1 MPPTKS
7 FDAIVIG
14 AGVVGL
20 SIAFHLAE
28 RGRRIALLERTG
40 IAAGATGRSSGLVR
54 MHYDVRAESELAWVS
69 YQYFRN
75 WRERIGGECGFVRT
89 GFLYIDAP
97 PHNQKLRL
105 NVEMHQRIGIPTS
118 VISAADVERM
128 VPSFRTADFELAA
141 YEPESGYADPALT
154 AGSFLDAARRHGV
167 GYVQDCEVTSIRLS
181 GGQVAGVE
189 TNRGEFSSRVV
200 VNAAG
205 AWSAG
210 IAASVGVQIPLTTW
224 THDVAHVRRPAAV
237 PDHPTV
243 IDAALSMYFRPDAG
257 DLTLLALEDNNRLG
271 EAPDAPLQ
279 YPAPGF
285 VEGAVERLCRRIP
298 AMRDGSLH
306 STHVGR
312 DGLTPDQH
320 AILGPAGPEGFYL
333 AVGFSGTGF
342 KISPAV
348 GLCLSELIVDGK
360 AATVDIS
367 AFGLDRFSRGA
378 LIKGEHD
385 YGGIWH

>member
-1 MPPTKS
+1 
-7 FDAIVIG
+7 
-14 AGVVGL
+14 
-20 SIAFHLAE
+20 
-28 RGRRIALLERTG
+28 
-40 IAAGATGRSSGLVR
+40 

-118 VISAADVERM
+118 VISAAEVERL
-128 VPSFRTADFELAA
+128 VPSFYTDDFELAA

-167 GYVQDCEVTSIRLS
+167 VYLQDCEVTTIRLY

-189 TNRGEFSSRVV
+189 TNRGQFSSPVV

-224 THDVAHVRRPAAV
+224 THDVAHVRRPPAV

-348 GLCLSELIVDGK
+348 GLCLTELIVDGH

-367 AFGLDRFSRGA
+367 EFGLDRFSRGA

-385 YGGIWH
+385 YGSIWH